1 MSFDA
6 ARIAGG
12 TRKLPRSDWL
22 RKLLIGALGL
32 SLTSCSH
39 SPQTQTTA
47 SCPETDGLSSYHGR
61 TAGSPLQLASFR
73 TRAVNAQAR
82 SSHAATSAK
91 SRSNHPVADGE
102 LKTAP
107 AKINM
112 AKRESVAPRVPLP
125 APSPKTTEPVAPAT
139 PEPSTTATVPA
150 VSDKTGGDGVASSP
164 AQPQDMPARPRSVEE
179 EVAVATENSER
190 SSPPA
195 SADGMDRLMAVL
207 VARLN
212 VTSVSDLTGKT
223 IAIDDTI
230 MATSGKIR
238 AAIVAA
244 GATEV
249 QLTEGSTI
257 AIDRLMNG
265 EVPAAIVALLPPAAA
280 EAFPDIDGFR
290 VFRVPLSPPS
300 SKERP

>member
-73 TRAVNAQAR
+73 TRPLNAQAR
-82 SSHAATSAK
+82 SSHAAKSAK
-91 SRSNHPVADGE
+91 SPSNHPVADGE

-107 AKINM
+107 ATANM

-125 APSPKTTEPVAPAT
+125 APSPKTAEPVAPAA
-139 PEPSTTATVPA
+139 PEPSATATVPSA
-150 VSDKTGGDGVASSP
+150 SDETGGDGVASSP

-179 EVAVATENSER
+179 QVAVATENSER

-195 SADGMDRLMAVL
+195 SDGMDRLMAVL